1 MSGRAFTL
9 ALVVGLLGCG
19 GPFVVFP
26 GGALS
31 GPVVPVP
38 ESFAFAED
46 AGTIQ
51 LETRPADPYSVNI
64 AGIVIDGRLFINAGD
79 TRTTWVEH
87 MEADPRVR
95 TRIDGQIY
103 ELRAE
108 RVTDSAEMKAFA
120 QAWVDRVTFGR
131 DPTKLD
137 VAYVYELKRR

>member
-1 MSGRAFTL
+1 MRAL
-9 ALVVGLLGCG
+9 ALALLVGLLGCG

-51 LETRPADPYSVNI
+51 LETRPEDPYSVNI
-64 AGIVIDGRLFINAGD
+64 AGMVIDSKLYINAGD
-79 TRTTWVEH
+79 NRANWVEH
-87 MEADPRVR
+87 MEANPLVR
-95 TRIDGQIY
+95 ARIDGQIY

-108 RVTDSAEMKAFA
+108 RVTDPAEMKAFA
-120 QAWVDRVTFGR
+120 EVWVERVTFGR

-137 VAYVYELKRR
+137 IAYVYQLKRR